1 MTSTMTANLQN
12 LTHTTLRL
20 GEVHM
25 SRTPWAAG
33 AATGMLMLATALEA
47 QAQPTCWHS
56 YEIEA
61 ARVRDLQ
68 TMLMMSALK
77 CGSAGGT
84 LESQY
89 NAFVN
94 KKRPLLTGHNNVLK
108 ARFMR
113 ESGIDGGQSAYDRFT
128 TGLANSHSARA
139 QSVNFCDMAGTL
151 MTLAAGSTDEEL
163 SPLARSFSETPL
175 GVGESCPGNMA
186 APAMPAT
193 PAMPAAPAAAPV
205 KQRSDGPTTELT
217 ALKRIS
223 YAVFCL
229 KKKKNNNT

>member
-1 MTSTMTANLQN
+1 
-12 LTHTTLRL
+12 
-20 GEVHM
+20 
-25 SRTPWAAG
+25 
-33 AATGMLMLATALEA
+33 MLMLATALEA

-163 SPLARSFSETPL
+163 STLARSFSETPL
-175 GVGESCPGNMA
+175 GVGESCPVNMA

-193 PAMPAAPAAAPV
+193 PAVPAAPAAAPV
-205 KQRSDGPTTELT
+205 KQEVAAAPTPQSAADALAAAAVAMQAAASAMKAEQAARPSSPVVAAGAEDAPLEVVQDAPVVPPTEL
-217 ALKRIS
+217 
-223 YAVFCL
+223 
-229 KKKKNNNT
+229 

>member
-1 MTSTMTANLQN
+1 
-12 LTHTTLRL
+12 
-20 GEVHM
+20 M

-94 KKRPLLTGHNNVLK
+94 KKRPLLTGHNNRSEERRVGK
-108 ARFMR
+108 
-113 ESGIDGGQSAYDRFT
+113 EC
-128 TGLANSHSARA
+128 
-139 QSVNFCDMAGTL
+139 V
-151 MTLAAGSTDEEL
+151 STCRSRW
-163 SPLARSFSETPL
+163 SP
-175 GVGESCPGNMA
+175 
-186 APAMPAT
+186 
-193 PAMPAAPAAAPV
+193 
-205 KQRSDGPTTELT
+205 
-217 ALKRIS
+217 
-223 YAVFCL
+223 YH
-229 KKKKNNNT
+229 